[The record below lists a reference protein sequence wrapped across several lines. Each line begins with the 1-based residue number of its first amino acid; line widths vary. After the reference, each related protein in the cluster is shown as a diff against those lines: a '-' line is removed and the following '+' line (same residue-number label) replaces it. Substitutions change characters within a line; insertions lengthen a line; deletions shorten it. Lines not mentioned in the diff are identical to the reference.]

1 MNKNFQNILIVR
13 TDRIGDVVL
22 SLPLTTIIKNKYP
35 NAEISFLLR
44 DYTKDLL
51 YKHPAVDK
59 VLVLE
64 EKKGKVIFWKNIKK
78 IKAENFDTCLI
89 LYPTFKISL
98 MLFLSKIKNRIG
110 TGYRWYSFLF
120 NQKIY
125 EHRKYGE
132 KHELEYNLNMLGKMG
147 IDPEQ
152 ARANVSFDIQIDK
165 NSKQKVDSVLKRFSY
180 KDSLPMV
187 IIHPGSGGSAIDLP
201 VSKIKSLTE
210 RLAHELN
217 INLIITGSK
226 NEINICTEISNSNSE
241 IINLAGKLDLREL
254 IALINKTEIL
264 IANSTG
270 PIHIA
275 GALNKFVVGFYPLIP
290 SCSPTRWA
298 PFTDKKR
305 IFTPDL
311 DCGGNCTREKCE
323 KLNCMNSI
331 DINKVFKEVD
341 KILNSDNYLEN

>member
-1 MNKNFQNILIVR
+1 MNKDFQNILIVR

-22 SLPLTTIIKNKYP
+22 SLPLATIIKHKYP
-35 NAEISFLLR
+35 NANISFLLKN
-44 DYTKDLL
+44 YTRDLL
-51 YKHPAVDK
+51 YNHPAVDK
-59 VLVLE
+59 VLILE
-64 EKKGKVIFWKNIKK
+64 EKNGKVIFWKNIKK
-78 IKAENFDTCLI
+78 IKAENLDTCLI

-110 TGYRWYSFLF
+110 TGYRWYSIFF
-120 NQKIY
+120 NKKIY

-132 KHELEYNLNMLGKMG
+132 KHELEYNLNMLEKIA
-147 IDPEQ
+147 IDPEK

-165 NSKQKVDSVLKRFSY
+165 NSKQKVESILKRVSY
-180 KDSLPMV
+180 KESSPTI

-201 VSKIKSLTE
+201 ILKMKLLTE

-226 NEINICTEISNSNSE
+226 NEINICNEISNSNKE
-241 IINLAGKLDLREL
+241 VINLTGELNLREL
-254 IALINKTEIL
+254 IALIDKADIL
-264 IANSTG
+264 VANSTG

-275 GALNKFVVGFYPLIP
+275 GALNKFVIGFYPLIP

-298 PFTDKKR
+298 PFTNRKR

-311 DCGGNCTREKCE
+311 DCKGNCTREKCE
-323 KLNCMNSI
+323 ALDCMNSI
-331 DINKVFKEVD
+331 DINDVFNEIE
-341 KILNSDNYLEN
+341 KILKSKNNLEN